1 MVIFSIFIVRF
12 TTHAMLYA
20 MLRLI
25 IIKIVFQN
33 ERSGN
38 VHESNIKIYCK
49 YPFDCKLFKA
59 DRSASASFEHR
70 KNTKARVVIRSYDF
84 GVDSPWK
91 WIVKINAC
99 PAAES
104 DAGFPANLKTISF
117 LYVFDIRM
125 PYVYWRTRKKY
136 FELSLYYKK

>member
-1 MVIFSIFIVRF
+1 MNQILKYIV
-12 TTHAMLYA
+12 
-20 MLRLI
+20 
-25 IIKIVFQN
+25 
-33 ERSGN
+33 
-38 VHESNIKIYCK
+38 K

-104 DAGFPANLKTISF
+104 DAGFPANSKTISF

-125 PYVYWRTRKKY
+125 PYTE
-136 FELSLYYKK
+136 ELERNISNFHYYIKNNNFIQNYKFLDTVNCTFK